1 MKRVKES
8 IVPICEIII
17 LIICLAFPS
26 IIDLDNWFQQ
36 YLSENY
42 VTPENVIYYWALNNG
57 NFITGILLFTLVY
70 WWMRSNNKDLLFNR
84 ENVYHDYPY
93 VWYFICAKA
102 LGIKKCNLVN
112 VPIYMQ
118 FKLVVHRTFDEFPL
132 DDLDYPEMENQKIV
146 IEYYNKDKS
155 KNCAEYNMLLEDT
168 YPISTAQLPHEKQ
181 ALFTIR
187 ISRND
192 GRTVCRHF
200 SQQFINSVINE
211 TRGLPSGV
219 TLNVYATTNPKNTL
233 NIARRVFTMADRGNV
248 SHVLVFQ
255 QRRDG
260 ERLFERN
267 GKRLY

>member
-1 MKRVKES
+1 MIKKAIRLQIVRTQMKRVKES

-102 LGIKKCNLVN
+102 LGIKK
-112 VPIYMQ
+112 
-118 FKLVVHRTFDEFPL
+118 
-132 DDLDYPEMENQKIV
+132 
-146 IEYYNKDKS
+146 
-155 KNCAEYNMLLEDT
+155 
-168 YPISTAQLPHEKQ
+168 
-181 ALFTIR
+181 
-187 ISRND
+187 
-192 GRTVCRHF
+192 
-200 SQQFINSVINE
+200 
-211 TRGLPSGV
+211 
-219 TLNVYATTNPKNTL
+219 
-233 NIARRVFTMADRGNV
+233 
-248 SHVLVFQ
+248 
-255 QRRDG
+255 
-260 ERLFERN
+260 
-267 GKRLY
+267 